1 MEGPPP
7 GSNCAPAPADTNRSA
22 PAQASRQRLRMVITQ
37 FMTYFSATWEE
48 TSPASRFLHRTR
60 SRLLQAFER
69 ELLTLLPRLRRFA
82 RALAHDSADADDL
95 LQVALERA
103 LKARNQWAPGTRL
116 DAWMMRIVRNCWI
129 DEMRSR
135 ARRARTFAP
144 EEEGE
149 MVGVDLQHEIDAKAE
164 MRAVDRAMASLS
176 PEQREVIALV
186 LVEGLAYRE
195 AAELLEIP
203 MGTLTSRLTRGRQAL
218 AQMLEAA

>member
-1 MEGPPP
+1 
-7 GSNCAPAPADTNRSA
+7 
-22 PAQASRQRLRMVITQ
+22 MVITRY
-37 FMTYFSATWEE
+37 MTYFSAFGEE
-48 TSPASRFLHRTR
+48 TSAASRFLHQTR

-82 RALAHDSADADDL
+82 RALARDGADADDL

-103 LKARNQWAPGTRL
+103 LKARDQWAPGTRL

-135 ARRARTFAP
+135 ARRARTFVP
-144 EEEGE
+144 EEEGM

-164 MRAVDRAMASLS
+164 MHAVDRAMASLS
-176 PEQREVIALV
+176 AEQREVIALV

-195 AAELLEIP
+195 AADLLDIP
-203 MGTLTSRLTRGRQAL
+203 IGTLTSRLTRGRQAL